1 MSDFGDFGECHECRE
16 RGTHSSDCSWGHLEN
31 KYGGSF
37 RGSDPS
43 LFKIVLWVVIAIIF
57 LAVLLGVAI
66 PGSVIGF
73 LLEVLL
79 FAGLLTL
86 LFR

>member
-1 MSDFGDFGECHECRE
+1 MSDFGDFGGCHECGE
-16 RGTHSSDCSWGHLEN
+16 RGTHSSDCSWGHEEN
-31 KYGGSF
+31 NIGGGF
-37 RGSDPS
+37 NGSSPS
-43 LFKIVLWVVIAIIF
+43 LFKIVLWVVIAIIV

-73 LLEVLL
+73 LLKVLL

-86 LFR
+86 LFK

>member
-1 MSDFGDFGECHECRE
+1 MSDFGDFGGCHECGE
-16 RGTHSSDCSWGHLEN
+16 HGTHSFDCSWGHEEN
-31 KYGGSF
+31 NTSGSF
-37 RGSDPS
+37 RGSPPS
-43 LFKIVLWVVIAIIF
+43 LFKIVLWVVIAIIV
-57 LAVLLGVAI
+57 LAMLLGVAI

-86 LFR
+86 LLK